1 MCWGGWMMLTMFKS
15 KKEDIE
21 QFIAKIDELNAKLD
35 KKDNEFQIFLNDLH
49 KELITTIEQHDM
61 VNNQH
66 VILGEMVG
74 QILVEFNKVEEST
87 MKSDEISEHA
97 LVKGES
103 LISSSDEMV
112 TLSQESKQAVHEV
125 ERLIDHLGEQSKN
138 TSSSMSHLSERSKQ
152 IAQIVNVISD
162 ISNQTNLLAL
172 NASIEAARA
181 GEHGKGFSVVAEE
194 VRNLAESTKSS
205 TEDIANLTKII
216 ETQIAKAYEDNKNNM
231 DLVTEG
237 IQKSA
242 TTSEQINALLH
253 MIMNVQGEVNELLN
267 YIKSQKISN
276 EDVIDKFKTT
286 TTLFDETNK
295 VLTNHIDESELVTIQ
310 LLAAVEKVKSF
321 PIK

>member
-1 MCWGGWMMLTMFKS
+1 MCWSEWMMLTIFKS

-21 QFIAKIDELNAKLD
+21 QFISKIDELNAKLD
-35 KKDNEFQIFLNDLH
+35 KKEHEFQIFLNDLH

-66 VILGEMVG
+66 VILGEMVSR
-74 QILVEFNKVEEST
+74 ILVEFNKVEEST

-103 LISSSDEMV
+103 LIFSSNEMV

-125 ERLIDHLGEQSKN
+125 ERLIDHLGEQSEN
-138 TSSSMSHLSERSKQ
+138 TSSSMSHLSEHSKQ
-152 IAQIVNVISD
+152 IAEIVHVISD

-181 GEHGKGFSVVAEE
+181 GEQGKGFSVVAEE
-194 VRNLAESTKSS
+194 VRKLAESTKSS
-205 TEDIANLTKII
+205 TEDIAKLTKII
-216 ETQIAKAYEDNKNNM
+216 EMQIAKAYEDNKNNM
-231 DLVTEG
+231 DLVTVG

-242 TTSEQINALLH
+242 TTSEQIDALLH
-253 MIMNVQGEVNELLN
+253 MIMNVQSEINELLN

-276 EDVIDKFKTT
+276 EDVINKFKIT

-295 VLTNHIDESELVTIQ
+295 VLTHHIDESELVTIQ

-321 PIK
+321 PTK

>member
-1 MCWGGWMMLTMFKS
+1 MMLGIFKQ

-21 QFIAKIDELNAKLD
+21 QFISKINELNDNLD
-35 KKDNEFQIFLNDLH
+35 KKDNEFQIFLNNLH
-49 KELITTIEQHDM
+49 KELITTIEQHDK

-74 QILVEFNKVEEST
+74 QILVEFNNVEKST
-87 MKSDEISEHA
+87 MKSNEISDNA
-97 LVKGES
+97 LVKGAS
-103 LISSSDEMV
+103 LITSSDEMV

-125 ERLIDHLGEQSKN
+125 EQLIDHLGEQSEN
-138 TSSSMSHLSERSKQ
+138 TSSSMNQLSEHSKQ
-152 IAQIVNVISD
+152 IAEIVHVISD

-194 VRNLAESTKSS
+194 VRKLAESTKTS
-205 TEDIANLTKII
+205 TEDIAKLTKII
-216 ETQIAKAYEDNKNNM
+216 EKQIANVYEDNQNNM
-231 DLVTEG
+231 HLVTEG

-242 TTSEQINALLH
+242 TTSDQINALLH
-253 MIMNVQGEVNELLN
+253 TILNVQGEVNELLN
-267 YIKSQKISN
+267 YIKSQKVSN

-295 VLTNHIDESELVTIQ
+295 ILTNHIDESELVTIQ

-321 PIK
+321 PEK